1 MALSRRSPGSAVP
14 AWLRDNYWVTFR
26 HDVFTLL
33 HLGHARLDRHSL
45 TAAHEEDITGELTRV
60 IEELLDDPHA
70 PEWYS
75 RYGVHEEPR
84 LHSPIRKGKRRQRMD
99 IRIECTDQRP
109 RTHYEFEAKRLC
121 RGKCGCS
128 DYLGPEG
135 LRAFLTG
142 EYAPRWPEAGMLG
155 YVQSD
160 DVSHWE
166 HELATNMAAGPNR
179 LHDGDW
185 QPEPMVTDLFTY
197 RSKHE
202 RIAPLE
208 SITIYHAL
216 LPCHPE
222 NSALVDDR
230 DAARKQE

>member
-1 MALSRRSPGSAVP
+1 MALSRHRQGRTAP
-14 AWLRDNYWVTFR
+14 AWLRDNYWVSFR

-33 HLGHARLDRHSL
+33 HLGHERLDRNSL

-60 IEELLDDPHA
+60 IGELLDDPDA

-84 LHSPIRKGKRRQRMD
+84 LHSLNRKGKCRQRMD

-121 RGKCGCS
+121 RGKCGS
-128 DYLGPEG
+128 AGYLGSEG
-135 LRAFLTG
+135 VGAFLAG
-142 EYAPRWPEAGMLG
+142 EYAPKWPEAGMLG

-160 DVSHWE
+160 DVSHWAY
-166 HELATNMAAGPNR
+166 ELATRMAAGPDR
-179 LHDGDW
+179 LPDGDW
-185 QPEPMVTDLFTY
+185 QPEAMITGFFTY

-202 RIAPLE
+202 RVAPLE

-216 LPCHPE
+216 LPFHPE
-222 NSALVDDR
+222 KSILVDDR
-230 DAARKQE
+230 DAASDG